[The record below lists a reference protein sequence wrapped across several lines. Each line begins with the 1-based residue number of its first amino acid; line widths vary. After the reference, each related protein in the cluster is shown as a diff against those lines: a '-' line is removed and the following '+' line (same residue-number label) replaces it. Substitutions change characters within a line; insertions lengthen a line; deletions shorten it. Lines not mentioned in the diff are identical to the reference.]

1 MAKKRRK
8 KTKSSRPANTTDGVD
23 TLPPA
28 ELDVLSCVWRESPV
42 TARRIREMML
52 KHRPMAHGSVVTL
65 LTRLEAKHL
74 VTKDKGPI
82 GKAFLFK
89 PLKKPESVQKKLVR
103 EMVDHVFGGDTG
115 AMVCAVLDANPPTT
129 DEVSAI
135 QSALTSAKKKAK
147 KTRRRV

>member
-8 KTKSSRPANTTDGVD
+8 KTKSAKVAVEVVE

-28 ELDVLSCVWRESPV
+28 ELDVLSCVWRENPV

-65 LTRLEAKHL
+65 LTRLEAKGL
-74 VTKDKGPI
+74 VTKDKGPV

-89 PLKKPESVQKKLVR
+89 PLKKPEAVQKRLVK
-103 EMVDHVFGGDTG
+103 EMVDHVFGGNT
-115 AMVCAVLDANPPTT
+115 ATMVCAVLDANPPTA
-129 DEVSAI
+129 DEIAVI
-135 QSALTSAKKKAK
+135 QTVLTTTKKKAK
-147 KTRRRV
+147 KTRRRA

>member
-8 KTKSSRPANTTDGVD
+8 KTKSARAAVEVVD

-28 ELDVLSCVWRESPV
+28 ELDVLSCVWRENPV

-65 LTRLEAKHL
+65 LTRLEAKGL
-74 VTKDKGPI
+74 VTKDKGPV

-89 PLKKPESVQKKLVR
+89 PLKKPEAVQKRLVKD
-103 EMVDHVFGGDTG
+103 MVDHVFGGDTG
-115 AMVCAVLDANPPTT
+115 AMICAVLDANPPTA
-129 DEVSAI
+129 DEVAAV
-135 QSALTSAKKKAK
+135 QTALTTAKKKAK
-147 KTRRRV
+147 KTRRRIA